1 MRTVFMGTPG
11 FAAVALEALI
21 GSEHEIVAV
30 YAQPP
35 RPAGRGKKL
44 RLSPVQETAEA
55 AGLPV
60 FTPEKLRGP
69 EALDAFAA
77 LEADIAIVVAYGM
90 LLPKAALDA
99 PRLGCMNLHASLLP
113 RWRGAAPIQRA
124 IMAGDAETGV
134 CAMRMTE
141 GLDEGPVYARAA
153 TPIAPD
159 ETAETLHDRLA
170 GIGADLMLSTLE
182 SLAAGRAEAAPQ
194 SERGIVYAKK
204 ILKSEAAIDWRRP
217 AEEIDRQ
224 VRGLSPF
231 PGAWFLRDGE
241 RTKLLLGAP
250 ERIGERLGP
259 PGDVIDDSGL
269 IACGTGGLRLKRV
282 QRAGRGAV
290 DAAEYLRGAPLTRG
304 DMVESAPRSD

>member
-1 MRTVFMGTPG
+1 MRVIFMGTPD
-11 FAAVALEALI
+11 FAATALKALI
-21 GSEHEIVAV
+21 GAEHEIVGV

-44 RLSPVQETAEA
+44 RPSPVQLTAEA
-55 AGLPV
+55 AGLTVRTPV
-60 FTPEKLRGP
+60 KLRDP
-69 EALDAFAA
+69 EALAEFAA
-77 LEADIAIVVAYGM
+77 IDADIAMVVAYGM
-90 LLPKAALDA
+90 LLPKEALDA

-141 GLDEGPVYARAA
+141 GLDEGPVYDRVS
-153 TPIAPD
+153 TPIGVD
-159 ETAETLHDRLA
+159 ETAQTLHDRLA
-170 GIGADLMLSTLE
+170 ELGAALMLKTLSALE
-182 SLAAGRAEAAPQ
+182 AGEAAAEEQP
-194 SERGIVYAKK
+194 SEGVVYAKK
-204 ILKSEAAIDWRRP
+204 INKSEAAIDWSQP

-224 VRGLSPF
+224 VRGLSPS

-241 RTKLLLGAP
+241 RTKLLLAQP
-250 ERIGERLGP
+250 ERLGEKLAP
-259 PGDVIDDSGL
+259 AGDVLDEAGL
-269 IACGTGGLRLKRV
+269 IACGTGGLRIKRV

-290 DAAEYLRGAPLTRG
+290 DAAEYLRGAPLSRG

>member
-1 MRTVFMGTPG
+1 MRLVFMGTPE
-11 FAAVALEALI
+11 FAAVALRALI
-21 GSEHEIVAV
+21 ASEHEIAAV

-44 RLSPVQETAEA
+44 RPSPVQETAEA
-55 AGLPV
+55 AGLAV
-60 FTPEKLRGP
+60 RTPARLRDP
-69 EALDAFAA
+69 DALAAFAA
-77 LEADIAIVVAYGM
+77 LEADLAVVVAYGM

-124 IMAGDAETGV
+124 IMQGDAETGV

-141 GLDEGPVYARAA
+141 GLDEGPVYARVA
-153 TPIAPD
+153 TPIAAD
-159 ETAETLHDRLA
+159 ETAGALHDRLA
-170 GIGADLMLSTLE
+170 ALGAELMLSTIE
-182 SLAAGRAEAAPQ
+182 ALAAGRAEARPQ
-194 SERGIVYAKK
+194 AEDGVLYARK
-204 ILKSEAAIDWRRP
+204 ISKSEAAIDWTRP

-241 RTKLLLGAP
+241 RTKLLLARP
-250 ERIGERLGP
+250 ERIGQTLGP
-259 PGDVIDDSGL
+259 PGDALDDAGL
-269 IACGTGGLRLKRV
+269 IACGTGALRLGRV
-282 QRAGRGAV
+282 QRAGRSAV